1 MKSRSKI
8 ATLSVALLGVTLACS
23 TDAEPAVQQGIAS
36 SASEGAASS
45 AAASSTAAGNSD
57 ALSID
62 VRIADGSI
70 TPTNERIEAVVGE
83 TITVRIDSDVAD
95 ELHVHSVPDHSFDV
109 EATTG
114 QSFEF
119 VVDVPGAVA
128 LELHDAG
135 KTVATLLVRP

>member
-1 MKSRSKI
+1 MKSRSKV
-8 ATLSVALLGVTLACS
+8 AALSVTLSAAMLCVTLACS
-23 TDAEPAVQQGIAS
+23 TDAKPEAQQSIES
-36 SASEGAASS
+36 SAPQG
-45 AAASSTAAGNSD
+45 AAASSVAEEESD

-62 VRIADGSI
+62 VQISGGSV

-95 ELHVHSVPDHSFDV
+95 ELHVHSVPDHSFAV
-109 EATTG
+109 EAAAG

-119 VVDVPGAVA
+119 VVDVPGTVA

>member
-1 MKSRSKI
+1 MKFRSKV
-8 ATLSVALLGVTLACS
+8 AALSVTLSATMLSVTLACS
-23 TDAEPAVQQGIAS
+23 TDAEPVVQQGIES
-36 SASEGAASS
+36 SASQGAASS
-45 AAASSTAAGNSD
+45 VAEEESD

-62 VRIADGSI
+62 VQISGGSV

-95 ELHVHSVPDHSFDV
+95 ELHVHSVPDHSFAV
-109 EATTG
+109 EAAAG

-119 VVDVPGAVA
+119 VVDVPGTVA